1 MILSQT
7 LTHPALWRAGSS
19 LVCGKSGRVGERAVG
34 YEQPPVA
41 GPEPVSPGGAPRCTL
56 GARARTSKE
65 GSGRMPHQGRLVGID
80 VSKLKVDACIC
91 SLQQRLSRTS
101 TPQGQQEM
109 IAWLRQN
116 QVGLAVME
124 ARGGYERGW
133 AMALREAGIAVRIVD
148 PKRGALF
155 RPI

>member
-1 MILSQT
+1 
-7 LTHPALWRAGSS
+7 
-19 LVCGKSGRVGERAVG
+19 
-34 YEQPPVA
+34 
-41 GPEPVSPGGAPRCTL
+41 
-56 GARARTSKE
+56 
-65 GSGRMPHQGRLVGID
+65 MPHQGRLVGID

-91 SLQQRLSRTS
+91 SLQQRLSRAS

-155 RPI
+155 RPIGRTLGLERPDQSLSSGRPTAGPVGRHDRLVRRDLRHRSAAGA